1 MKTTDE
7 IRLRETHTKQSRQDI
22 TYLKVADITSRSSA
36 TAWTPHNLNIGWIFL
51 IRYYRSEVSSRS
63 WIRDMCSDLF
73 NCGSRCVGVVRVLLE
88 TGLVSIEEGEEE
100 GGIRG
105 LAKRRIYEQ
114 EAERRDRERGGGE
127 WD

>member
-1 MKTTDE
+1 
-7 IRLRETHTKQSRQDI
+7 
-22 TYLKVADITSRSSA
+22 
-36 TAWTPHNLNIGWIFL
+36 
-51 IRYYRSEVSSRS
+51 
-63 WIRDMCSDLF
+63 MCSDLF

-88 TGLVSIEEGEEE
+88 TGLVSIEEGEE